1 MTSMMPSMVIPKP
14 IGTLTKRM
22 VAMSKLKELLTR
34 LFPRKKTFPS
44 DDLERFVQAQNGSC
58 GYSVALKE
66 IRNGQKESHWIRYFF
81 PQMRGLGHSS
91 FSIYFGLRGL
101 DDAKTY
107 LKHKVLGKRLRE
119 ISRALLEHQGKPM
132 EEIMS
137 PLNAMKVRSC
147 MTLFDLASPNDV
159 FSEVLEA
166 FYGSSRDEQTIRLLN
181 SPRDRAIS
189 RYRFDHLVCEA
200 RTY

>member
-1 MTSMMPSMVIPKP
+1 
-14 IGTLTKRM
+14 
-22 VAMSKLKELLTR
+22 MSKLKELLTR
-34 LFPRKKTFPS
+34 LFSRKKTFPS

-66 IRNGQKESHWIRYFF
+66 IRNGRKEGHWIWYIF
-81 PQMRGLGHSS
+81 PQMRGLGYSS

-101 DDAKTY
+101 DDAKAY
-107 LKHKVLGKRLRE
+107 LKHKFLGKRLWE
-119 ISRALLEHQGKPM
+119 ISRALLEHQSKSM

-137 PLNAMKVRSC
+137 PLDAMKVRSC
-147 MTLFDLASPNDV
+147 MTLFDLVSPNDV
-159 FSEVLEA
+159 FSEVLKA
-166 FYGSSRDEQTIRLLN
+166 FYDGSRDEQTIRLLN
-181 SPRDRAIS
+181 SPLDRTIS